1 MAVISMRDLLE
12 TGVHFGHSKS
22 RWNPK
27 MAPFLYGVRNGIHII
42 DLNKTVVYLE
52 QAYHFVAD
60 SVAQGAEVLFV
71 GTKKQA
77 KDVIREEA
85 ERAGVPYVNERWVG
99 GLLTNFRTVRK
110 SILKLHTLERMEA
123 EGGFDVLPKK
133 EVRVLRRKMERL
145 KKLYGG
151 IVNMERIPNILWVVD
166 TVREN
171 IAVQEA
177 KKLGI
182 TVVAIA
188 DSNCDPDLILNIS
201 FAFSISPPASSRAFL
216 HSSIPAP
223 VISLRVF
230 TSSAL
235 TILYLLYSSSSAPL
249 SMYSYFSDI
258 SIAFS
263 KRAFSSS
270 STVITFLLDTSTAA
284 SPRLS
289 LLCLPSS
296 MASAIFEV
304 KSFMDFMASSLPGMG

>member
-27 MAPFLYGVRNGIHII
+27 MAPFLYGVRNGIHIV

-123 EGGFDVLPKK
+123 EGVFDVLPKK

-188 DSNCDPDLILNIS
+188 DSNCDPDLIDYPIPGNDDAIK
-201 FAFSISPPASSRAFL
+201 SIKLLTSKIADAILEGKQRRESLGEAAVEVSR
-216 HSSIPAP
+216 
-223 VISLRVF
+223 R
-230 TSSAL
+230 
-235 TILYLLYSSSSAPL
+235 
-249 SMYSYFSDI
+249 
-258 SIAFS
+258 
-263 KRAFSSS
+263 K
-270 STVITFLLDTSTAA
+270 VITVEEEEKAL
-284 SPRLS
+284 
-289 LLCLPSS
+289 
-296 MASAIFEV
+296 FE
-304 KSFMDFMASSLPGMG
+304 KAMEMSEKYEYIDKGAEEEE

>member
-1 MAVISMRDLLE
+1 VAKPKEVSMAVISMRDLLE
-12 TGVHFGHSKS
+12 AGVHFGHSKS

-123 EGGFDVLPKK
+123 EGVFDVLPKK
-133 EVRVLRRKMERL
+133 EVRALRRKMERL

-188 DSNCDPDLILNIS
+188 DSNCDPDLIDYPIPGNDDAIK
-201 FAFSISPPASSRAFL
+201 SIKLLTSKIADAILEGKQRRE
-216 HSSIPAP
+216 
-223 VISLRVF
+223 SLGEEAVEVTRR
-230 TSSAL
+230 
-235 TILYLLYSSSSAPL
+235 
-249 SMYSYFSDI
+249 
-258 SIAFS
+258 
-263 KRAFSSS
+263 K
-270 STVITFLLDTSTAA
+270 VITVEEEEKAL
-284 SPRLS
+284 
-289 LLCLPSS
+289 
-296 MASAIFEV
+296 FE
-304 KSFMDFMASSLPGMG
+304 KAMEMSEKYEYIDKGAEEEE

>member
-27 MAPFLYGVRNGIHII
+27 MAPFLYGVRNGIHIV

-123 EGGFDVLPKK
+123 EGVFDVLPKK
-133 EVRVLRRKMERL
+133 EVRVLRRKMERQ

-188 DSNCDPDLILNIS
+188 DSNCDPDLIDYPIPGNDDAIK
-201 FAFSISPPASSRAFL
+201 SIKLLTSKIADAILEGKQRRESLGEAAVEVSR
-216 HSSIPAP
+216 
-223 VISLRVF
+223 R
-230 TSSAL
+230 
-235 TILYLLYSSSSAPL
+235 
-249 SMYSYFSDI
+249 
-258 SIAFS
+258 
-263 KRAFSSS
+263 K
-270 STVITFLLDTSTAA
+270 VITVEEEEKAL
-284 SPRLS
+284 
-289 LLCLPSS
+289 
-296 MASAIFEV
+296 FE
-304 KSFMDFMASSLPGMG
+304 KAMEMSEKYEYIDKGAEEEE

>member
-12 TGVHFGHSKS
+12 AGVHFGHSKS

-27 MAPFLYGVRNGIHII
+27 MAPFLYGVRNGIHIV

-123 EGGFDVLPKK
+123 EGVFDVLPKK
-133 EVRVLRRKMERL
+133 EVRALRRKMERL

-188 DSNCDPDLILNIS
+188 DSNCDPDLIDYPIPGNDDAIK
-201 FAFSISPPASSRAFL
+201 SIKLLTSKIADAILEGKQRRESLGEAAVEVSR
-216 HSSIPAP
+216 
-223 VISLRVF
+223 R
-230 TSSAL
+230 
-235 TILYLLYSSSSAPL
+235 
-249 SMYSYFSDI
+249 
-258 SIAFS
+258 
-263 KRAFSSS
+263 K
-270 STVITFLLDTSTAA
+270 VITVEEEEKAL
-284 SPRLS
+284 
-289 LLCLPSS
+289 
-296 MASAIFEV
+296 FE
-304 KSFMDFMASSLPGMG
+304 KAMEMSEKYEYIDKGAEEEE

>member
-12 TGVHFGHSKS
+12 AGVHFGHSKS

-27 MAPFLYGVRNGIHII
+27 MAPFLYGVRNGIHIV

-123 EGGFDVLPKK
+123 EGVFDVLPKK

-188 DSNCDPDLILNIS
+188 DSNCDPDLIDYPIPGNDDAIK
-201 FAFSISPPASSRAFL
+201 SIKLLTSKIADAILEGKQRRESLGEAAVEVSR
-216 HSSIPAP
+216 
-223 VISLRVF
+223 R
-230 TSSAL
+230 
-235 TILYLLYSSSSAPL
+235 
-249 SMYSYFSDI
+249 
-258 SIAFS
+258 
-263 KRAFSSS
+263 K
-270 STVITFLLDTSTAA
+270 VITVEEEEKAL
-284 SPRLS
+284 
-289 LLCLPSS
+289 
-296 MASAIFEV
+296 FE
-304 KSFMDFMASSLPGMG
+304 KAMEMSEKYEYIDKGTEEEE

>member
-1 MAVISMRDLLE
+1 VAKPKEVSMAVISMRDLLE
-12 TGVHFGHSKS
+12 AGVHFGHSKS

-27 MAPFLYGVRNGIHII
+27 MAPFLYGVRNGIHIV

-123 EGGFDVLPKK
+123 EGVFDVLPKK
-133 EVRVLRRKMERL
+133 EVRALRRKMERL

-188 DSNCDPDLILNIS
+188 DSNCDPDLIDYPIPGNDDAIK
-201 FAFSISPPASSRAFL
+201 SIKLLTSKIADAILEGKQRRESLGEAAVEVSR
-216 HSSIPAP
+216 
-223 VISLRVF
+223 R
-230 TSSAL
+230 
-235 TILYLLYSSSSAPL
+235 
-249 SMYSYFSDI
+249 
-258 SIAFS
+258 
-263 KRAFSSS
+263 K
-270 STVITFLLDTSTAA
+270 VITVEEEEKAL
-284 SPRLS
+284 
-289 LLCLPSS
+289 
-296 MASAIFEV
+296 FE
-304 KSFMDFMASSLPGMG
+304 KAMEMSEKYEYIDKGAEEEE

>member
-12 TGVHFGHSKS
+12 AGVHFGHSKS

-123 EGGFDVLPKK
+123 EGVFDVLPKK
-133 EVRVLRRKMERL
+133 EVRALRRKMERL

-188 DSNCDPDLILNIS
+188 DSNCDPDLIDYPIPGNDDAIK
-201 FAFSISPPASSRAFL
+201 SIKLLTSKIADAILEGKQRRE
-216 HSSIPAP
+216 
-223 VISLRVF
+223 SLGEAAVEVTRR
-230 TSSAL
+230 
-235 TILYLLYSSSSAPL
+235 
-249 SMYSYFSDI
+249 
-258 SIAFS
+258 
-263 KRAFSSS
+263 K
-270 STVITFLLDTSTAA
+270 VITVEEEEKAL
-284 SPRLS
+284 
-289 LLCLPSS
+289 
-296 MASAIFEV
+296 FE
-304 KSFMDFMASSLPGMG
+304 KAMEMSEKYEYIDKGAEEEE

>member
-12 TGVHFGHSKS
+12 AGVHFGHSKG

-27 MAPFLYGVRNGIHII
+27 MAPLLYGVRNGIHII
-42 DLNKTVVYLE
+42 DLNKTVIYLE

-110 SILKLHTLERMEA
+110 SIQRLITLERMEA
-123 EGGFDVLPKK
+123 EGVFDVLPKK
-133 EVRVLRRKMERL
+133 EVRELKRKRDRLR
-145 KKLYGG
+145 KLYGG
-151 IVNMERIPNILWVVD
+151 IVNMERLPNILWIVD

-188 DSNCDPDLILNIS
+188 DSNCDPDLIDYPVPGNDDAIK
-201 FAFSISPPASSRAFL
+201 SIKILTSKIADAIIEGKQRRE
-216 HSSIPAP
+216 
-223 VISLRVF
+223 SLGEGAIEV
-230 TSSAL
+230 
-235 TILYLLYSSSSAPL
+235 P
-249 SMYSYFSDI
+249 
-258 SIAFS
+258 
-263 KRAFSSS
+263 KRR
-270 STVITFLLDTSTAA
+270 VITVEEEEKALFQKAMEMSDKYEYIDKGA
-284 SPRLS
+284 
-289 LLCLPSS
+289 
-296 MASAIFEV
+296 EEEE
-304 KSFMDFMASSLPGMG
+304 